1 MHPTSNYL
9 GALSKKDTYL
19 IIVSSNLPKGPRPS
33 LKSSAEKQSKS
44 WDMASPNTFC
54 NSSFEPIEPSSAKKN
69 YNFFRIYFYKKL
81 SKVPKKVVLLRNAPS
96 AKIYIYKMNN
106 NKTKI
111 KFC

>member
-1 MHPTSNYL
+1 MNSVNKFPSLNEKKTISYFCFYVAFGYYAPNL

-69 YNFFRIYFYKKL
+69 YIHIF
-81 SKVPKKVVLLRNAPS
+81 
-96 AKIYIYKMNN
+96 
-106 NKTKI
+106 
-111 KFC
+111 